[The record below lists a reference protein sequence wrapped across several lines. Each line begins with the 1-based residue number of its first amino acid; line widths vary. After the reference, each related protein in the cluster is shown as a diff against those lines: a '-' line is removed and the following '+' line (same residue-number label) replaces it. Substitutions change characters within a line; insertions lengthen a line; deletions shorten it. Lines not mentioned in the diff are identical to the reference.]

1 MKTALFIDG
10 SYMYDAAK
18 RLGWNID
25 HRKAIGVFS
34 KPEDLYNAF
43 YYAPVTDSND
53 ERQQKFLDALV
64 FMGYTVRS
72 RETHGD
78 PRFEAMMATD
88 LLVTAPR
95 WERAVVAS
103 GSGDLAHTLSA
114 LRAQGKEIH
123 LLGVPELTDLELRN
137 QSDRYLDLREL
148 QSQLER
154 TGGGRRTYPSVGED
168 DPLRDRP
175 PLAAVHPEEGFANE
189 EQNGLRRLMENL
201 EDEIQ

>member
-1 MKTALFIDG
+1 LRETESEKEAMKTALFIDG

-25 HRKAIGVFS
+25 HRKAIGVFA

-43 YYAPVTDSND
+43 YYAPITDSND

-88 LLVTAPR
+88 LLITAPR

-103 GSGDLAHTLSA
+103 GSGDLAHTFAA

-148 QSQLER
+148 QAQLER
-154 TGGGRRTYPSVGED
+154 TGGGRRSYPSSDESSSS
-168 DPLRDRP
+168 
-175 PLAAVHPEEGFANE
+175 E
-189 EQNGLRRLMENL
+189 EQNSLSRPLAENL
-201 EDEIQ
+201 EGELQ

>member
-25 HRKAIGVFS
+25 HRKAIGVFAR
-34 KPEDLYNAF
+34 PEDLYNAF
-43 YYAPVTDSND
+43 YYAPVTDSDD

-72 RETHGD
+72 REAHGD
-78 PRFEAMMATD
+78 PHFEAMIATD
-88 LLVTAPR
+88 LLVTSSR
-95 WERAVVAS
+95 WERAVLAS

-148 QSQLER
+148 QPQLER
-154 TGGGRRTYPSVGED
+154 TVGGRRAYPSTN
-168 DPLRDRP
+168 
-175 PLAAVHPEEGFANE
+175 EEGFDAE
-189 EQNGLRRLMENL
+189 VQSGVARRLMENL
-201 EDEIQ
+201 EDGLP

>member
-25 HRKAIGVFS
+25 HRRAISLFG

-43 YYAPVTDSND
+43 YYAPVTDSSD

-72 RETHGD
+72 REAHGD
-78 PRFEAMMATD
+78 PRFEAMIATD

-95 WERAVVAS
+95 WDRAVLAS
-103 GSGDLAHTLSA
+103 GSGDLFHALSA

-137 QSDRYLDLREL
+137 QSDRYLDLREM
-148 QSQLER
+148 QSDLER
-154 TGGGRRTYPSVGED
+154 VGGGRRLYPVNSD
-168 DPLRDRP
+168 ST
-175 PLAAVHPEEGFANE
+175 EESDNPMRRVME
-189 EQNGLRRLMENL
+189 ELDN
-201 EDEIQ
+201 DI

>member
-10 SYMYDAAK
+10 SYVYDAAK

-25 HRKAIGVFS
+25 HRKAIGVFAR
-34 KPEDLYNAF
+34 PEDLYNAF

-78 PRFEAMMATD
+78 PRFEAMIATD

-114 LRAQGKEIH
+114 LRAQSKEIH

-148 QSQLER
+148 QPQLER
-154 TGGGRRTYPSVGED
+154 TSGGRRTYTSAG
-168 DPLRDRP
+168 
-175 PLAAVHPEEGFANE
+175 EEGLDAE
-189 EQNGLRRLMENL
+189 AQPGVARRLMENL
-201 EDEIQ
+201 EDELQ

>member
-25 HRKAIGVFS
+25 HRKAIGVFAR
-34 KPEDLYNAF
+34 PEELYNAF

-78 PRFEAMMATD
+78 PRFEAMIATD

-95 WERAVVAS
+95 WERAVLAS
-103 GSGDLAHTLSA
+103 GSGDLAHTLAA
-114 LRAQGKEIH
+114 LRAMGKEIH

-137 QSDRYLDLREL
+137 QCDRYIDLREM
-148 QSQLER
+148 QAQLER
-154 TGGGRRTYPSVGED
+154 TGGGRRVYPSLGED
-168 DPLRDRP
+168 ST
-175 PLAAVHPEEGFANE
+175 ATES
-189 EQNGLRRLMENL
+189 RRLLENL
-201 EDEIQ
+201 EDELR

>member
-72 RETHGD
+72 REAHGD
-78 PRFEAMMATD
+78 PRFEAMIATD
-88 LLVTAPR
+88 LLITAPR

-148 QSQLER
+148 QAQLER
-154 TGGGRRTYPSVGED
+154 TGGGRRAYPTVS
-168 DPLRDRP
+168 
-175 PLAAVHPEEGFANE
+175 EESFSSE
-189 EQNGLRRLMENL
+189 EQTSAARRLMDNL
-201 EDEIQ
+201 EDELQ

>member
-18 RLGWNID
+18 RLGWNVD
-25 HRKAIGVFS
+25 HRRAIGLFA
-34 KPEDLYNAF
+34 KPDDLYNAF
-43 YYAPVTDSND
+43 YYAPVTDASD

-88 LLVTAPR
+88 LLITSPR
-95 WERAVVAS
+95 WERAVIAS
-103 GSGDLAHTLSA
+103 GSGDLHHTLAA

-123 LLGVPELTDLELRN
+123 LMGVPELTDLELRN
-137 QSDRYLDLREL
+137 QSDRYLDVREM
-148 QSQLER
+148 QADLER
-154 TGGGRRTYPSVGED
+154 QGGGRRTYPLNQDHGQSS
-168 DPLRDRP
+168 
-175 PLAAVHPEEGFANE
+175 HSQEGSS
-189 EQNGLRRLMENL
+189 QRLMEELDNEL
-201 EDEIQ
+201 R

>member
-1 MKTALFIDG
+1 MRVALFIDG

-25 HRKAIGVFS
+25 HRKAIGVFA

-43 YYAPVTDSND
+43 YYAPVTDAND

-72 RETHGD
+72 REAHGD
-78 PRFEAMMATD
+78 PHFEAMIATD

-95 WERAVVAS
+95 WERAVLAS
-103 GSGDLAHTLSA
+103 GSGDLSHTLAA
-114 LRAQGKEIH
+114 LRAQGKEVY

-137 QSDRYLDLREL
+137 QSDRFLDLREL
-148 QSQLER
+148 QSSLER
-154 TGGGRRTYPSVGED
+154 TGGGRRIYPNLSEGATPQEN
-168 DPLRDRP
+168 
-175 PLAAVHPEEGFANE
+175 PEESSPAS
-189 EQNGLRRLMENL
+189 RLMNNL
-201 EDEIQ
+201 EDEI

>member
-25 HRKAIGVFS
+25 HRRAIGLFG

-43 YYAPVTDSND
+43 YYAPVTDTND

-72 RETHGD
+72 REAHGD
-78 PRFEAMMATD
+78 PRFEAMIATD
-88 LLVTAPR
+88 LLITSPR
-95 WERAVVAS
+95 WERAVIAS
-103 GSGDLAHTLSA
+103 GSGDLSHTLAA

-123 LLGVPELTDLELRN
+123 LLGVPELTDLDLRN
-137 QSDRYLDLREL
+137 QSDRYLDLREH
-148 QSQLER
+148 QSMLER
-154 TGGGRRTYPSVGED
+154 AGGGRRFSTVPENGEAQPSETQASD
-168 DPLRDRP
+168 SSSTETAESSPARELLD
-175 PLAAVHPEEGFANE
+175 
-189 EQNGLRRLMENL
+189 NL
-201 EDEIQ
+201 EDA

>member
-78 PRFEAMMATD
+78 PRFEAMIATD
-88 LLVTAPR
+88 LLITAPR

-154 TGGGRRTYPSVGED
+154 TGGGRRAYPTISEESFVGE
-168 DPLRDRP
+168 
-175 PLAAVHPEEGFANE
+175 
-189 EQNGLRRLMENL
+189 EQASTAQRLMDNL
-201 EDEIQ
+201 EDELQ

>member
-1 MKTALFIDG
+1 MRIALFIDG

-25 HRKAIGVFS
+25 HRKAIGVFA

-43 YYAPVTDSND
+43 YYAPVTDAND

-72 RETHGD
+72 REAHGD
-78 PRFEAMMATD
+78 PRLEAMIATD

-95 WERAVVAS
+95 WDRAVVAS
-103 GSGDLAHTLSA
+103 GSGDLAHTLAA
-114 LRAQGKEIH
+114 LRAQGKEIY

-137 QSDRYLDLREL
+137 QSDHFLDLREQ
-148 QSQLER
+148 QSGLER
-154 TGGGRRTYPSVGED
+154 TGGGRRAYPVVSEG
-168 DPLRDRP
+168 
-175 PLAAVHPEEGFANE
+175 AASEQPEEASSAN
-189 EQNGLRRLMENL
+189 RLIENL
-201 EDEIQ
+201 DEEL

>member
-1 MKTALFIDG
+1 MKIALFIDG

-25 HRKAIGVFS
+25 HRKAIGLFA

-43 YYAPVTDSND
+43 YYAPVTDSAD

-72 RETHGD
+72 REAHGD
-78 PRFEAMMATD
+78 PRFEAMIATD

-95 WERAVVAS
+95 WERAIVAS
-103 GSGDLAHTLSA
+103 GSGDLAHTLAA
-114 LRAQGKEIH
+114 LRAQSKEIQ

-148 QSQLER
+148 QPSLER
-154 TGGGRRTYPSVGED
+154 TAGGRRMFPTT
-168 DPLRDRP
+168 
-175 PLAAVHPEEGFANE
+175 PENSSFE
-189 EQNGLRRLMENL
+189 EETVSPTSRLLDSL
-201 EDEIQ
+201 EDEI

>member
-10 SYMYDAAK
+10 SYVYDAAK

-43 YYAPVTDSND
+43 YYAPITDSND

-72 RETHGD
+72 RETHGN

-154 TGGGRRTYPSVGED
+154 TGGGRRTYPNVSED

-175 PLAAVHPEEGFANE
+175 PLAAVHPEEVSANE

-201 EDEIQ
+201 EDVQ

>member
-1 MKTALFIDG
+1 MKIALFIDG
-10 SYMYDAAK
+10 SYVYDAAK

-25 HRKAIGVFS
+25 HRKAIGLFA

-43 YYAPVTDSND
+43 YYAPVTDSAD

-72 RETHGD
+72 REAHGD
-78 PRFEAMMATD
+78 PRFEAMIATD

-95 WERAVVAS
+95 WERAIVAS
-103 GSGDLAHTLSA
+103 GSGDLAHALAA
-114 LRAQGKEIH
+114 LRAQGKEIQ

-148 QSQLER
+148 QPSLER
-154 TGGGRRTYPSVGED
+154 TGGGRRMFPST
-168 DPLRDRP
+168 
-175 PLAAVHPEEGFANE
+175 PENSNYVE
-189 EQNGLRRLMENL
+189 ETTSPSSRLLDGL
-201 EDEIQ
+201 EDEI

>member
-25 HRKAIGVFS
+25 HRKAIGLFA

-43 YYAPVTDSND
+43 YYAPVTDSAD

-72 RETHGD
+72 REAHGD
-78 PRFEAMMATD
+78 PRFEAMIATD
-88 LLVTAPR
+88 LLITSPR
-95 WERAVVAS
+95 WERAVIGS
-103 GSGDLAHTLSA
+103 GSGDLAHTLAA

-137 QSDRYLDLREL
+137 QSDRYLDLRDM
-148 QSQLER
+148 QSSVER
-154 TGGGRRTYPSVGED
+154 TGGGRRLYPTMPENN
-168 DPLRDRP
+168 L
-175 PLAAVHPEEGFANE
+175 PEESSSPAS
-189 EQNGLRRLMENL
+189 RLLESL
-201 EDEIQ
+201 EDEI